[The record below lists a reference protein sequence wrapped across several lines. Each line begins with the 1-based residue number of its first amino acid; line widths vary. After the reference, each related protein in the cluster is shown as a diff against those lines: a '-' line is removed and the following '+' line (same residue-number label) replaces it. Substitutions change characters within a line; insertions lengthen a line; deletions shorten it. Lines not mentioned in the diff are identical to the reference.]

1 MIRKTVKLRG
11 AKALPVKLQRKPLAE
26 RVSAAMPMLLGGAAL
41 LALISMMI
49 YLPGK
54 LDQYPINSVGVEGV
68 QDDRRQAEVRMALS
82 GLVADENFFSVP
94 LAEVFRT
101 ARALEWVADVQV
113 RRSWP
118 DRLVLLIEERVPV
131 AVWNGGLLVST
142 SGEPFRALQQY
153 NVDGLPHLYGPTERL
168 SAVMDYYHSMSKVLA
183 PVGLQI
189 KRLDVDARLTA
200 KLQLDNGVTLV
211 VDRHQYARKLR
222 RFVRMYDGVLSA
234 DERGLAGVDLRYAD
248 GMAVQWQ
255 QTSPSTDK
263 RV

>member
-11 AKALPVKLQRKPLAE
+11 ARVLPVKPERKPLAE
-26 RVSAAMPMLLGGAAL
+26 RLSAAMPMLLGGLAL
-41 LALISMMI
+41 LAVIGVVI
-49 YLPGK
+49 YLPAT
-54 LDQYPINSVGVEGV
+54 LDQYPIRSVGVEGV
-68 QDDRRQAEVRMALS
+68 KDERRQAEVRMALS

-94 LAEVFRT
+94 LAEVFVT
-101 ARALEWVADVQV
+101 ARSLEWVADVQV

-131 AVWNGGLLVST
+131 AVWNDDQLVST
-142 SGEPFRALQQY
+142 AGEPFRALKQY
-153 NVDGLPHLYGPTERL
+153 SVEGLPRLHGPQERL
-168 SAVMDYYHSMSKVLA
+168 AAVMDYYHSMSKVLA

-189 KRLDVDARLTA
+189 RRLDVDARLTA
-200 KLQLDNGVTLV
+200 RLQLDNEIMLV

-234 DERGLAGVDLRYAD
+234 DERGLARVDLRYAD
-248 GMAVQWQ
+248 GMAVQWRQ
-255 QTSPSTDK
+255 SSPSTEK

>member
-1 MIRKTVKLRG
+1 
-11 AKALPVKLQRKPLAE
+11 
-26 RVSAAMPMLLGGAAL
+26 
-41 LALISMMI
+41 MMI

-68 QDDRRQAEVRMALS
+68 QDNRRQAEVRMALS

-200 KLQLDNGVTLV
+200 KLQLDNGVTLM

-234 DERGLAGVDLRYAD
+234 DERGLTRVDLRYAD